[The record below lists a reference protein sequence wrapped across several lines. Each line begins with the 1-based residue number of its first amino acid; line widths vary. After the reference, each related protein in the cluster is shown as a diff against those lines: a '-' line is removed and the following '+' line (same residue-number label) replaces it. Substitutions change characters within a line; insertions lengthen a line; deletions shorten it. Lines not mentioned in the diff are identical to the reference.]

1 MVPADYL
8 EEKTNEELL
17 ALYQKE
23 GKLEVKQALVM
34 RYLYIV
40 RTIALQ
46 MRNVYAGTLQ
56 MEDIINEGVIAIMK
70 SIDRYDPE
78 RDNKFETFISKRIKG
93 MIIDLARKQDW
104 VPRST
109 RKSTRDIEEAMTTL
123 YNKLGYYPSVQE
135 VTEYLNIT
143 PEKYQETMRKAA
155 LFNILSLDMVL
166 AEAQGNEV
174 GVSLPQ
180 GEKNEQ
186 PESKFLKKELTEVL
200 AEGVGT
206 LKENEQLVISLYYIE
221 ELNMRQIADVLEVS
235 EPRVSQIHTNAIK
248 KLRKHMERFNEER
261 ESKKNVSRILRSD
274 V

>member
-78 RDNKFETFISKRIKG
+78 RDNKFETFISRRIRG
-93 MIIDLARKQDW
+93 MIIDLVRKNDWMPRDFRKQVKAVED
-104 VPRST
+104 VQASLNRSLGRQPSDEET
-109 RKSTRDIEEAMTTL
+109 AQAMGMDIRKFK
-123 YNKLGYYPSVQE
+123 KLQRMSVMMN
-135 VTEYLNIT
+135 V
-143 PEKYQETMRKAA
+143 
-155 LFNILSLDMVL
+155 LSLDMITDDEGERQSLQLSNSDADSQPEKAFLKGESRQVL
-166 AEAQGNEV
+166 AQAV
-174 GVSLPQ
+174 
-180 GEKNEQ
+180 
-186 PESKFLKKELTEVL
+186 ES
-200 AEGVGT
+200 
-206 LKENEQLVISLYYIE
+206 LKEKEKMVISLYYVE
-221 ELNMRQIADVLEVS
+221 ELNMGQIAQVLNVS
-235 EPRVSQIHTNAIK
+235 EPRISQIHSAAIR
-248 KLRKHMERFNEER
+248 KLREYMNE
-261 ESKKNVSRILRSD
+261 LR
-274 V
+274 